1 MSVTEYSSEAAS
13 IRIDGL
19 DDLESKLNACM
30 DKIPD
35 KTNLAMKRC
44 AAEWR
49 KDVNEKMPSYYTEIP
64 KKWKSRYEYG
74 NLGMIEACEIANRQP
89 QWHLVENGHRKFDF
103 HGHDT
108 GGFVPGRHYAA
119 DTNAEWEDKF
129 PEVMEKQ
136 LDKVLSE
143 AGFS

>member
-1 MSVTEYSSEAAS
+1 MSVTEYSCTAESFS
-13 IRIDGL
+13 IKGL
-19 DDLESKLNACM
+19 DELKEKLEMCRKE
-30 DKIPD
+30 IPD
-35 KTNLAMKRC
+35 KENLAMKRC

-49 KDVNEKMPSYYTEIP
+49 KDVNAKMPGYNDIP
-64 KKWKSRYEYG
+64 KKWKSTYEY
-74 NLGMIEACEIANRQP
+74 NSLGMIAECTIASKAP

-108 GGFVPGRHYAA
+108 GGIVPGRHYAA

-129 PEVMEKQ
+129 PEELEKQ
-136 LDKVLSE
+136 LDRVLAD